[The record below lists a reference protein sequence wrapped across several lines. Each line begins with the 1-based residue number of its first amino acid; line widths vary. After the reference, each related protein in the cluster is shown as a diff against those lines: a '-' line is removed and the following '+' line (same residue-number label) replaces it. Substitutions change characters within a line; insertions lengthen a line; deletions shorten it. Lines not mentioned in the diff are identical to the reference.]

1 MAKVIFAPNKLDKNK
16 FTIFLAGSIDMG
28 KAKNW
33 QQEIEDKLKDED
45 VILFNP
51 RRPDWDSSWEESIT
65 NPQFREQVEWE
76 LNALEEADM
85 IVVYFDPKGKAP
97 ITLMELGLH
106 KDDKIIVCCPEG
118 YHKKGNVDVVCHKY
132 NIKQVDDIDGLV
144 KEIKTEA
151 FTLDESICN
160 KFKQLIK

>member
-51 RRPDWDSSWEESIT
+51 RRPDWDSSWEEQSQT
-65 NPQFREQVEWE
+65 HN
-76 LNALEEADM
+76 LEN
-85 IVVYFDPKGKAP
+85 KWN
-97 ITLMELGLH
+97 
-106 KDDKIIVCCPEG
+106 
-118 YHKKGNVDVVCHKY
+118 GN
-132 NIKQVDDIDGLV
+132 
-144 KEIKTEA
+144 
-151 FTLDESICN
+151 
-160 KFKQLIK
+160 